1 MQIGD
6 LVRIINEWTSH
17 NPWMILPE
25 DKIKI
30 GLVVGSEEDWD
41 GEYVKVLS
49 EGETLTLHPRRLEVL
64 CK

>member
-30 GLVVGSEEDWD
+30 GLVVGSEQGHTREF
-41 GEYVKVLS
+41 VKVLS
-49 EGETLTLHPRRLEVL
+49 EGQTLTLHPRRLEVL

>member
-49 EGETLTLHPRRLEVL
+49 EDETLTLHPRRLEVL

>member
-30 GLVVGSEEDWD
+30 GLVIGSEPTPT
-41 GEYVKVLS
+41 GEYIKVLS
-49 EGETLTLHPRRLEVL
+49 EGETLVLCSRRLEVL